1 MKDMVKEEY
10 GYERKQTLANS
21 ERYITPE
28 LKEKE
33 EAATTTDA
41 DVETSSATDAKM
53 IVAAYDI
60 SLTDGDSD
68 FQPDE

>member
-1 MKDMVKEEY
+1 MKNEVKEEY

-33 EAATTTDA
+33 DLILNSEEKIIALEYNLFTEIKGKK
-41 DVETSSATDAKM
+41 ETS
-53 IVAAYDI
+53 
-60 SLTDGDSD
+60 L
-68 FQPDE
+68 